1 MFVISL
7 VISSSDRLFAFSF
20 IHWGIEVYIGLM
32 EGGVEDHTKAG
43 TSEKIIRT
51 LWMHLEPY
59 KSIRKM

>member
-51 LWMHLEPY
+51 L
-59 KSIRKM
+59 